1 MAEKVQ
7 KMLLH
12 LCCGPCGEYPI
23 EAIKAYEKYDL
34 TLYFYN
40 PNIHPEKEWY
50 RRLEGAMRLAEI
62 RKLPLFVEE
71 ACDPQTW
78 CSYGRTIERCK
89 FCYSSRMKRVAEYS
103 KENNFDIFTTSLL
116 VSPYQKHDLIH
127 TAGNKYA
134 KELGIEYLEADFTD
148 GFRKGQQ
155 MAREDGLYR
164 QKYCGCAISLADS
177 DFRNKVIKDQAE
189 YIIPTKLQNQLKKEQ
204 VVCL

>member
-1 MAEKVQ
+1 MSDKVE

-12 LCCGPCGEYPI
+12 LCCGPCGEYPT
-23 EAIKAYEKYDL
+23 ELLKSYEKYDI

-40 PNIHPEKEWY
+40 PNIQPEKEWY

-62 RKLPLFVEE
+62 RKLPILVEE
-71 ACDPQTW
+71 KCDPRTW
-78 CSYGRTIERCK
+78 CSYGRTIERCA
-89 FCYSSRMKRVAEYS
+89 FCYDHRFERVAEYA
-103 KENNFDIFTTSLL
+103 KENDFDVFTTTLL

-127 TAGNKYA
+127 AAGKRNAEKF
-134 KELGIEYLEADFTD
+134 GVSYLEVDFTE

-177 DFRNKVIKDQAE
+177 DFQKKIVKQQASYE
-189 YIIPTKLQNQLKKEQ
+189 IPQNLKNQLQEGR

>member
-1 MAEKVQ
+1 MAEQVQ

-12 LCCGPCGEYPI
+12 MCCGPCAEYPV
-23 EAIKAYEKYDL
+23 ELLKTSEKYEI
-34 TLYFYN
+34 TLFFYN

-50 RRLEGAMRLAEI
+50 RRLEGAMRLAEL
-62 RKLPLFVEE
+62 RKIPLLVEE
-71 ACDPQTW
+71 ACDPRTW
-78 CSYGRTIERCK
+78 CAYGRSIERCA
-89 FCYSSRMKRVAEYS
+89 FCYAHRLERVAEYA
-103 KENNFDIFTTSLL
+103 KEHDYDIFSTTLL

-127 TAGNKYA
+127 AAGKANAEKY
-134 KELGIEYLEADFTD
+134 GVQYLAANFAE

-177 DFRNKVIKDQAE
+177 DFRPKIVKDQAL
-189 YIIPTKLQNQLKKEQ
+189 YQIPFALQSRLKKDR